1 MYWAWIFIA
10 LASVWF
16 HHRPLAVSCLFP
28 VSHSS
33 VNDVKRLACESYP
46 TCGMLPNN
54 YRVASCSILRLIFNS
69 VVQHLSGSYSE
80 YITIY
85 MLAAGGIIRKNC
97 LCFRS
102 YPDDNLCPRYYS
114 RFWSLNQQ
122 GDKNEF
128 STATCI
134 SNACYLKTTALLL
147 LQRVIFLLISTL
159 LVYLLLGL
167 DGSPQF
173 IHCRNQTVW
182 TLLPLSQLSSDWL
195 PLANT
200 RALEWDFCA
209 HRQSS
214 TSMARS
220 KTTTNSLVNYMP
232 SKILGASTLTL
243 EVKIRYVSFTLET
256 VKQGFWIVFK
266 LN

>member
-1 MYWAWIFIA
+1 MYWTWIFIA

-16 HHRPLAVSCLFP
+16 HHRPLAVSRLFP

-54 YRVASCSILRLIFNS
+54 YQVASCSILRLIFNS
-69 VVQHLSGSYSE
+69 VVQHLSGRYPE

-128 STATCI
+128 STNFPQPLAYQMHAIWRPLLCSYFKGSSSSWSLLSLFI
-134 SNACYLKTTALLL
+134 FYWALMEA
-147 LQRVIFLLISTL
+147 
-159 LVYLLLGL
+159 
-167 DGSPQF
+167 
-173 IHCRNQTVW
+173 
-182 TLLPLSQLSSDWL
+182 LSS
-195 PLANT
+195 
-200 RALEWDFCA
+200 
-209 HRQSS
+209 S
-214 TSMARS
+214 TVGI
-220 KTTTNSLVNYMP
+220 KQFELFSL
-232 SKILGASTLTL
+232 
-243 EVKIRYVSFTLET
+243 
-256 VKQGFWIVFK
+256 
-266 LN
+266 